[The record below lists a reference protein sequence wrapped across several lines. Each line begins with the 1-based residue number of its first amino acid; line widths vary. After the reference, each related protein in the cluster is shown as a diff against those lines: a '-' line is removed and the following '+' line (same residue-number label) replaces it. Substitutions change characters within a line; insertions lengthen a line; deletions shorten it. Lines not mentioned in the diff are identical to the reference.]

1 MDSLRR
7 QGLNTH
13 DIDYVEQVSSSLTWL
28 RISTT
33 CVMPV

>member
-7 QGLNTH
+7 KGLNTH
-13 DIDYVEQVSSSLTWL
+13 DIDYVEQVSSCLTIL
-28 RISTT
+28 RMSTT